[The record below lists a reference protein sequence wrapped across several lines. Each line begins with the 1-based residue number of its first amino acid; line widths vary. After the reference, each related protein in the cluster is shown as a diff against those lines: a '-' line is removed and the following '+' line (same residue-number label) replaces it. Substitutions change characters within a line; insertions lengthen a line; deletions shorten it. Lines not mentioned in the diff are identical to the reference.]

1 MEKPASAAAVRPTET
16 AVTLP
21 VPKRSVMRSES
32 SAETMVPAEMTM
44 EMPPAHDNG
53 APRSWLMD
61 GHAAPSIASGNPKLM
76 NAT

>member
-1 MEKPASAAAVRPTET
+1 
-16 AVTLP
+16 
-21 VPKRSVMRSES
+21 MRSES
-32 SAETMVPAEMTM
+32 NAETMVPAEMTI
-44 EMPPAHDNG
+44 EMPPAHDSG